1 MKPSFTLA
9 DALAR
14 FLAGA
19 GVEVITHVPGFGATA
34 LFEAVRRIAREP
46 PPLSL
51 HEEVA
56 FAISHG
62 AAFRGKRAATLIKAH
77 GLAKAANAV
86 VTALSSGTTAGHVT
100 LVFDDPQ
107 GTHSDNILD
116 TPRLLDGLGIPWQR
130 ADANGAVAALREAFA
145 LSEQRALPVALLL
158 EADICEQPASAGGP
172 PPPPLASLPV
182 YQRDV
187 SRHIVCPLF
196 SRYQRQVLEAR
207 LGGQAINSLPRPEML
222 RVPDGLPATWQP
234 MVKRYVPL
242 FEAFL
247 KVPRAFTTGD
257 TGLSSLFAL
266 PPYDAIDLV
275 CYMGGSVPLALGA
288 RLGAPGPVWA
298 VTGDF
303 SFSAAGALALLE
315 AAERGLDVKV
325 LLIHNGRSE
334 ATGGQPL
341 PNGALGRALA
351 PYSEA
356 VRWLTRPTDPD
367 AAAQALAE
375 TASAPDFTV
384 LVADFRPE

>member
-1 MKPSFTLA
+1 
-9 DALAR
+9 
-14 FLAGA
+14 
-19 GVEVITHVPGFGATA
+19 VEVVTHVPGYGATA
-34 LFEAVRRIAREP
+34 LFEAVRRIARDP

-56 FAISHG
+56 FAVSHG
-62 AAFRGKRAATLIKAH
+62 AAFRGKRAATLVKVH

-86 VTALSSGTTAGHVT
+86 VTALSSGTTAGHVV
-100 LVFDDPQ
+100 LVFDDIE
-107 GTHSDNILD
+107 GSHSDNILD

-130 ADANGAVAALREAFA
+130 AEAIDAIPALRDAFA
-145 LSEQRALPVALLL
+145 QSERQALPVALLL
-158 EADICEQPASAGGP
+158 NANVCEAPAPELIAPPPLGP
-172 PPPPLASLPV
+172 PPSRT
-182 YQRDV
+182 RDV
-187 SRHIVCPLF
+187 AKHIVCPLF

-207 LGGQAINSLPRPEML
+207 LRRSETDPIPRPEML
-222 RVPDGLPATWQP
+222 QVPGGLPAAWQP
-234 MVKRYVPL
+234 MARRYVPL
-242 FEAFL
+242 FDAFRNT
-247 KVPRAFTTGD
+247 PRAFTTGD

-288 RLGAPGPVWA
+288 RLAGDGPVWA

-303 SFSAAGALALLE
+303 SFSSAGALALLE
-315 AAERGLDVKV
+315 AADRGLDVKV

-341 PNGALGRALA
+341 PAGILGRALA

-356 VRWLTRPTDPD
+356 VRWLTRPSDPE
-367 AAAQALAE
+367 AAAQAFAE
-375 TASAPDFTV
+375 TAAAPDFTV